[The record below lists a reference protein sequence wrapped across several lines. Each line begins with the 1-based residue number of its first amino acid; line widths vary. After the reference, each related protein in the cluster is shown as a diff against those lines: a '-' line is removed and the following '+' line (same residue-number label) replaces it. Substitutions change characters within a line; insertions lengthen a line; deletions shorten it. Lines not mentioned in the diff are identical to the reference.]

1 MDEQRSDQD
10 AVKSGNHPI
19 LPVMIALM
27 TADLAAAFETTMIFA
42 SINTFLE
49 EFGSPTGVGWLIT
62 SYLLVSASAAAL
74 VGRLGDIYGRKR
86 VLLIVLSLAAFGSLL
101 SAVASDLS
109 LVIVGRAIQG
119 FAGAALPLCV
129 GLTRQL
135 LPQRYMSMGIALVTT
150 TSSLG
155 GAVGFIVGG
164 ALAEHFHWSS
174 IFVTSSGLAVGA
186 LGLSAMLL
194 PNVPASGQSGRL
206 DVLGGVLFVLGI
218 VAVLIAISNIGKWG
232 VGDPRTMGLLAAAVA
247 SIALWVRHELR
258 HPNPLIDVRLLADRR
273 SALANIT
280 MALFAL
286 GGMQMALMQT
296 LLLQQPSSTGIGL
309 GISAALAGLL
319 QALGIAIAI
328 VTGPLSGYVSMR
340 LGAKT
345 AMIGALSIMTA
356 GIGGMALLN
365 GSVDWMLAT
374 MIMAS
379 AGITG
384 FVAAHPNIVVAAV
397 PAGRTSEAVGF
408 SGVVRAI
415 GQAIGNQIV
424 VALLASSTVVAAAG
438 GTALWPSPAAFMLA
452 FAYLLLGC
460 GLVMVSAFFL
470 PGRQACTA

>member
-1 MDEQRSDQD
+1 
-10 AVKSGNHPI
+10 
-19 LPVMIALM
+19 
-27 TADLAAAFETTMIFA
+27 
-42 SINTFLE
+42 
-49 EFGSPTGVGWLIT
+49 
-62 SYLLVSASAAAL
+62 
-74 VGRLGDIYGRKR
+74 
-86 VLLIVLSLAAFGSLL
+86 
-101 SAVASDLS
+101 
-109 LVIVGRAIQG
+109 
-119 FAGAALPLCV
+119 
-129 GLTRQL
+129 
-135 LPQRYMSMGIALVTT
+135 
-150 TSSLG
+150 
-155 GAVGFIVGG
+155 
-164 ALAEHFHWSS
+164 
-174 IFVTSSGLAVGA
+174 
-186 LGLSAMLL
+186 
-194 PNVPASGQSGRL
+194 
-206 DVLGGVLFVLGI
+206 
-218 VAVLIAISNIGKWG
+218 
-232 VGDPRTMGLLAAAVA
+232 MGLLAAAVA

-328 VTGPLSGYVSMR
+328 VTGPLSGYVSTR